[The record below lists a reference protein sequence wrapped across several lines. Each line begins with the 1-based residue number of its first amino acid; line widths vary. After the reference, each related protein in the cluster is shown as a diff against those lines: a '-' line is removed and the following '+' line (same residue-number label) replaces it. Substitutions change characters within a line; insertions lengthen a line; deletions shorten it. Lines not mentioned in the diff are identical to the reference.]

1 MLNNCLAVRN
11 VAMAV
16 SFILTAIPVLVF
28 LGPTTFVLAGNG
40 EETAIPTLHLL
51 ALMPLAET
59 AGLPNQSSYQVLHT
73 AAQLA
78 VDKINMRDDIL
89 VGYNLELVRANAET
103 CNQRLVTEAMG
114 NFVRSVTDRDLNIV
128 GVVGLLCSTV
138 TQAVSQLA
146 IPERPEI
153 DLLQISA
160 GATSPVF
167 ANETEYP
174 RLYRM
179 IPSSAV
185 YNDAVLALMTEFQ
198 WRRISVVQ
206 DTTLVQ
212 HTTTA
217 DDFVRKVKGRSE
229 LNLVFLGDVTP
240 TFPTSPIQSLVQKAA
255 RVIYASVT
263 ASEARELLCESY
275 WGGHRWPE
283 FVWLFHDLS
292 FEELLESTENCS
304 NDTMVLEG
312 VFFLQYRLQPNSS
325 TTLVSGQTYSEYR
338 MNLQEHLPGAWEN
351 HNANALHDSIWAFA
365 LALNNSRLEELESQ
379 GSKSNVTTDVERN
392 LRTVNFSGA
401 LGDIIFND
409 KREVVTI
416 VDIFHVINGSL
427 MYAGH
432 YNPLSENI
440 TVHLPPERIPRD
452 DFDVMKGLISIAFPI
467 VTFVTAAILILF
479 TTIILGFFIYYRN
492 KPSIKASSPL
502 LSLLVLAGCYMLYIV
517 CLLSGAAELIP
528 EHFGSL
534 CFAQVWFAAI
544 SVQLM
549 YSALFMRLL
558 RIYRIFFYIFEKPGK
573 IWSNQAMFA
582 LTFIPVFVT
591 AILLTLWS
599 AVDPIVTGKT
609 PPAFNSTSDPP
620 HYRVDI
626 FCSVQSGQ
634 LIVWL
639 SVILY
644 GVNGVTILAVA
655 VLATLTRKIHL
666 DCFKDTKQVNAFV
679 FSTAMCLCIWFPYV
693 IVFGQA
699 QLIII
704 PEAAYVFSVLPYILI
719 PLLCKMLL
727 FVPKIL
733 AARHEKT
740 ILSRKRVTKYSI
752 PYAVSA
758 MHTRMNRI
766 DSFASTNS
774 VTCMCR
780 LDSIASSS
788 SLSPLQT
795 HCAVSTGH
803 TCTNRLETTVSNNSL
818 PPLQIAS
825 SSRYNTPVTN
835 GHINPEAP

>member
-1 MLNNCLAVRN
+1 
-11 VAMAV
+11 MAV
-16 SFILTAIPVLVF
+16 SFTLTAITVLVF

-40 EETAIPTLHLL
+40 EETTIPTLRLL

-59 AGLPNQSSYQVLHT
+59 AGLPNQSYYQVLDT

-78 VDKINMRDDIL
+78 VDKINVSDDIL
-89 VGYNLELVRANAET
+89 AGYNLELVRANAET
-103 CNQRLVTEAMG
+103 CNQRLVTEALG

-138 TQAVSQLA
+138 TQAVSPLA

-167 ANETEYP
+167 TNVKEYP

-229 LNLVFLGDVTP
+229 LNLVYLGDVTP
-240 TFPTSPIQSLVQKAA
+240 TFPTSPIQSLVKKAA

-263 ASEARELLCESY
+263 ASEARGLLCESY
-275 WGGHRWPE
+275 WSGRRWPE

-292 FEELLESTENCS
+292 FEELMESTENCS

-312 VFFLQYRLQPNSS
+312 VFFLQYRQPNSS
-325 TTLVSGQTYSEYR
+325 TTLVSGQTYSEYY
-338 MNLQEHLPGAWEN
+338 MELQEHIAGAEEN
-351 HNANALHDSIWAFA
+351 RDANALHDSIWAFA

-379 GSKSNVTTDVERN
+379 GSKSNVTTDVERG

-401 LGDIIFND
+401 LGDVVFND

-427 MYAGH
+427 MNTGH

-452 DFDVMKGLISIAFPI
+452 DFEEQAIFISLSFTI
-467 VTFVTAAILILF
+467 VTFVVAILLFIF
-479 TTIILGFFIYYRN
+479 TTVILVCVIYYWN
-492 KPSIKASSPL
+492 KPSIKATSPL
-502 LSLLVLAGCYMLYIV
+502 LSLLILAGCYILYIGCFIAGV
-517 CLLSGAAELIP
+517 REYFDLMYLGPLCQAQLWFCTIGLELI
-528 EHFGSL
+528 
-534 CFAQVWFAAI
+534 
-544 SVQLM
+544 

-558 RIYRIFFYIFEKPGK
+558 RIYRIFFFVFEKPGK
-573 IWSNQAMFA
+573 LWSNQSMVAF
-582 LTFIPVFVT
+582 TFIPV
-591 AILLTLWS
+591 AGLILVMALWS
-599 AVDPIVTGKT
+599 AVDPIFTQYL
-609 PPAFNSTSDPP
+609 PPDFEPTAQPP
-620 HYRVDI
+620 HYRVTV
-626 FCSVQSGQ
+626 FCNVHSDQ
-634 LIVWL
+634 LVVWL

-644 GVNGVTILAVA
+644 GVNGVTVLAVA
-655 VLATLTRKIHL
+655 VLATLTRKVHL

-679 FSTAMCLCIWFPYV
+679 FSTVICICIWLPYLL
-693 IVFGQA
+693 VFA
-699 QLIII
+699 NFVPI
-704 PEAAYVFSVLPYILI
+704 PEVAYVFSVFSFFVI
-719 PLLCKMLL
+719 PFLCKVFL
-727 FVPKIL
+727 FIPKIW
-733 AARHEKT
+733 AAKYEK
-740 ILSRKRVTKYSI
+740 RKRRRPVRKASDLSSYIGRKS
-752 PYAVSA
+752 S
-758 MHTRMNRI
+758 HFNR
-766 DSFASTNS
+766 
-774 VTCMCR
+774 
-780 LDSIASSS
+780 
-788 SLSPLQT
+788 SPLQHT
-795 HCAVSTGH
+795 SPSSCPRATQLGHPQLEHTDTVVTCVS
-803 TCTNRLETTVSNNSL
+803 SL
-818 PPLQIAS
+818 
-825 SSRYNTPVTN
+825 R
-835 GHINPEAP
+835 

>member
-1 MLNNCLAVRN
+1 MQLLLL
-11 VAMAV
+11 
-16 SFILTAIPVLVF
+16 LTFCCTLI
-28 LGPTTFVLAGNG
+28 AGNG
-40 EETAIPTLHLL
+40 KEAETPTLRLL
-51 ALMPLAET
+51 VLVPHQ
-59 AGLPNQSSYQVLHT
+59 PPYQEGVLRA

-78 VDKINMRDDIL
+78 VDKINMKDDIL
-89 VGYNLELVRANAET
+89 AGYNLELVRANAET
-103 CNQRLVTEAMG
+103 CNQRLVTEALG

-138 TQAVSQLA
+138 TQAVSPLA
-146 IPERPEI
+146 IPERPEV

-167 ANETEYP
+167 TNVKEYP

-229 LNLVFLGDVTP
+229 LNLVYLGDVTP

-263 ASEARELLCESY
+263 ASEARGLLCESY
-275 WGGHRWPE
+275 WSGRRWPD

-292 FEELLESTENCS
+292 FEELMESTENCS

-312 VFFLQYRLQPNSS
+312 VFFLQYRQPNSS
-325 TTLVSGQTYSEYR
+325 TTLVSGQTYSEYY
-338 MNLQEHLPGAWEN
+338 MELQEHIAGAEEN
-351 HNANALHDSIWAFA
+351 HDANALHDSIWAFA
-365 LALNNSRLEELESQ
+365 LALNNSRLEGLESQ
-379 GSKSNVTTDVERN
+379 GSKSNVTTDVERG

-401 LGDIIFND
+401 LGDVVFND

-452 DFDVMKGLISIAFPI
+452 DFNVTMGLISIAFPI
-467 VTFVTAAILILF
+467 VTFVTAAVLILF
-479 TTIILGFFIYYRN
+479 TTIILGFFINYRN

-502 LSLLVLAGCYMLYIV
+502 LSLLILAGCYMLYVV

-528 EHFGSL
+528 EHFGSF
-534 CFAQVWFAAI
+534 CFAQVWFAAT
-544 SVQLM
+544 SVQLI

-591 AILLTLWS
+591 GILLTLWS

-609 PPAFNSTSDPP
+609 PPTFNSTSDPP

-626 FCSVQSGQ
+626 FCTVQSDQ

-644 GVNGVTILAVA
+644 GVNGVTVLAVA

-704 PEAAYVFSVLPYILI
+704 PETAYVFSVLPYILI
-719 PLLCKMLL
+719 PLLCKMFL
-727 FVPKIL
+727 FVPKIWS
-733 AARHEKT
+733 ARHEKT

-752 PYAVSA
+752 PYGVST

-766 DSFASTNS
+766 DSLASTNS
-774 VTCMCR
+774 VISMHR

-795 HCAVSTGH
+795 HCAVSTMH
-803 TCTNRLETTVSNNSL
+803 TCTNRLESTVSSNNL

-825 SSRYNTPVTN
+825 SSRYNTHVTN
-835 GHINPEAP
+835 GHINPEAPQTSVV

>member
-1 MLNNCLAVRN
+1 MALLLLLLAVWCT
-11 VAMAV
+11 
-16 SFILTAIPVLVF
+16 I
-28 LGPTTFVLAGNG
+28 LAGNG

-89 VGYNLELVRANAET
+89 AGYNLELVQEDTET

-138 TQAVSQLA
+138 TQAVSPLA

-167 ANETEYP
+167 TNETEYP

-198 WRRISVVQ
+198 WKRISVVQ
-206 DTTLVQ
+206 DTTLVR

-240 TFPTSPIQSLVQKAA
+240 TFPTSPVQSLVQKAA

-263 ASEARELLCESY
+263 ASEACGLLCESY
-275 WGGHRWPE
+275 WSGRRWPE

-292 FEELLESTENCS
+292 FEDLLESRENCS
-304 NDTMVLEG
+304 NDTMLRALEG
-312 VFFLQYRLQPNSS
+312 VFFLQYSQPNSS
-325 TTLVSGQTYSEYR
+325 TTLVTGQTFSEYH
-338 MNLQEHLPGAWEN
+338 MELQKHLAGAKEN
-351 HNANALHDSIWAFA
+351 RDANALHDSIWAFA

-392 LRTVNFSGA
+392 LRAVKFTGA
-401 LGDIIFND
+401 LGDVVFND
-409 KREVVTI
+409 KKEVVTI
-416 VDIFHVINGSL
+416 VDIFHVVNGSL

-440 TVHLPPERIPRD
+440 TVYLPPERIPRD
-452 DFDVMKGLISIAFPI
+452 DFEKQTISISLSFTIVAF
-467 VTFVTAAILILF
+467 VVAILLFVF
-479 TTIILGFFIYYRN
+479 TTVILVCVIYYWN
-492 KPSIKASSPL
+492 KPSIKATSPL
-502 LSLLVLAGCYMLYIV
+502 LSLLILAGCYMLYIG
-517 CLLSGAAELIP
+517 CLIAGVREYLDFMYYGPLSQAQLWFCTIGLELI
-528 EHFGSL
+528 
-534 CFAQVWFAAI
+534 
-544 SVQLM
+544 

-558 RIYRIFFYIFEKPGK
+558 RIYRIFFFIFKKPGK
-573 IWSNQAMFA
+573 LWSDQSMVIF
-582 LTFIPVFVT
+582 TFIPVAVL
-591 AILLTLWS
+591 ILVMVLWS
-599 AVDPIVTGKT
+599 AVDPIFTQYL
-609 PPAFNSTSDPP
+609 PPIFEPTAQPP

-644 GVNGVTILAVA
+644 GVNGVTVLAVA
-655 VLATLTRKIHL
+655 VLATLTRKVHL

-679 FSTAMCLCIWFPYV
+679 FSTVICICIWLPYLL
-693 IVFGQA
+693 VFA
-699 QLIII
+699 NSVFI
-704 PEAAYVFSVLPYILI
+704 PEVSFVFNVFSYFVI
-719 PLLCKMLL
+719 PFLCKVFL
-727 FVPKIL
+727 FIPKIW
-733 AARHEKT
+733 AAKHEKRR
-740 ILSRKRVTKYSI
+740 SRRPVRKASSY
-752 PYAVSA
+752 
-758 MHTRMNRI
+758 TRMK
-766 DSFASTNS
+766 SSH
-774 VTCMCR
+774 
-780 LDSIASSS
+780 LDR
-788 SLSPLQT
+788 SPLQHT
-795 HCAVSTGH
+795 SPSSCPRAAQLEHPQLEHTDTVVTCVS
-803 TCTNRLETTVSNNSL
+803 SL
-818 PPLQIAS
+818 
-825 SSRYNTPVTN
+825 R
-835 GHINPEAP
+835 